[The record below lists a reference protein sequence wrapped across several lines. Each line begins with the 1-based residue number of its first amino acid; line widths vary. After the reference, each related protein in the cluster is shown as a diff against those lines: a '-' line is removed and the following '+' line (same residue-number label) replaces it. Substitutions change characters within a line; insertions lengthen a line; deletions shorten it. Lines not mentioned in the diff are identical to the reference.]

1 MSPSEFLNIR
11 QINVW
16 DILDILLVWFVVY
29 NLLRLLRGS
38 RTKQMAF
45 GLLALFLIQLFAER
59 YQLVVLSRVIG
70 SLFNII
76 PIAIIVIFQDEIRR
90 VLASI
95 GSNPFFDRR
104 SVTRSSVLDNIFQ
117 AALKLSET
125 ETGALIIFEG
135 NQRLGEYIES
145 GTRMDAVPSTE
156 LLLDI
161 FRPKSSLHDGAV
173 IVSNSRLASAACLM
187 PLSRNPN
194 LPRHFGTRHRAAA
207 GITEESDCLALAISE
222 ETGNI
227 TFFQKGQAYPVSE
240 KTMSQLYEGYNEL
253 TLSES
258 IDKIESLKQLS
269 KETLAKTFHL
279 SRKETASE
287 PEKDKKAS

>member
-1 MSPSEFLNIR
+1 MSLSEFLNIR

-45 GLLALFLIQLFAER
+45 GLLALFLIQLFADR
-59 YQLVVLSRVIG
+59 YQLVVLSKVIG

-76 PIAIIVIFQDEIRR
+76 PIAIIVLFQNDIRR

-117 AALKLSET
+117 AVLKLSET

-135 NQRLGEYIES
+135 NQRLGEYTES
-145 GTRMDAVPSTE
+145 GTRMDALPSTE

-187 PLSRNPN
+187 PLSRNTR

-207 GITEESDCLALAISE
+207 GITEESDSLALAVSE
-222 ETGNI
+222 ETGNL
-227 TFFQKGQAYPVSE
+227 TFFQKGQAIPVSE
-240 KTMSQLYEGYNEL
+240 KTISQLYEVYNSL
-253 TLSES
+253 TMSES
-258 IDKIESLKQLS
+258 IDRIESLKQLS
-269 KETLAKTFHL
+269 KETLVKTFHL
-279 SRKETASE
+279 SRKEANS
-287 PEKDKKAS
+287 EKDKKAS